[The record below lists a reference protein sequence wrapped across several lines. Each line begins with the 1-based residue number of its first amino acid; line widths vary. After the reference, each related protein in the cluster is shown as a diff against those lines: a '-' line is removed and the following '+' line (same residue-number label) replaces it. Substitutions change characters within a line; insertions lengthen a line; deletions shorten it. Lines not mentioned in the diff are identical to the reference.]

1 MFHGLNS
8 HIGHGAHIAA
18 KMSEYGFVTAG
29 FDHRGFG
36 RSPGKPGKVISQ
48 ERHLEDAV
56 QFVALL
62 RGEYPELPFFCMGL
76 SMGGMT
82 SYYLTLKYP

>member
-8 HIGHGAHIAA
+8 YIGHGAHLAHTMA
-18 KMSEYGFVTAG
+18 DKGYVVVG

-36 RSPGKPGKVISQ
+36 RSPGKPGKVISLEQ
-48 ERHLEDAV
+48 HLQDAI
-56 QFVALL
+56 QFVALMKKDY
-62 RGEYPELPFFCMGL
+62 GDLPFFCAGL

-82 SYYLTLKYP
+82 TYYLTLRYP